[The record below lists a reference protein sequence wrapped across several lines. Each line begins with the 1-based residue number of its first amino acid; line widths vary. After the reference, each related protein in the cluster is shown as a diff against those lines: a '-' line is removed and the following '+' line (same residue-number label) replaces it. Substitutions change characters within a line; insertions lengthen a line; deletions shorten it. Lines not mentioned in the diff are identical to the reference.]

1 MQILTHALYD
11 LAAYPEYAE
20 PLREE
25 VARAV
30 QCDGWTKT
38 AIDNMDNIDSF
49 LKESMRLNI
58 TSERK
63 CHI

>member
-1 MQILTHALYD
+1 MQTLTHALYD
-11 LAAYPEYAE
+11 LAAYPEYVE

-25 VARAV
+25 IARAV
-30 QCDGWTKT
+30 QRDGWTKT

-49 LKESMRLNI
+49 LKESMRLN
-58 TSERK
+58 TLSERK